1 MAINLPRI
9 SITVDDHRGMG
20 TQGELNIL
28 SLGFGI
34 HQAWIYAAM
43 FGTNSIFQIPSPEG
57 FFGQSHSFISYVFLI
72 SIVVFG
78 LSLLF
83 AAITDQKLLKLYTA
97 KRVLLGA
104 GILTSAGT
112 FAVFA
117 ATLPG
122 TLGIAATVFA
132 GVSTGIGSAL
142 LLLFWGTA

>member
-57 FFGQSHSFISYVFLI
+57 FFGQSHSFISDVFLI
-72 SIVVFG
+72 SLVVFG
-78 LSLLF
+78 MSLLF
-83 AAITDQKLLKLYTA
+83 AAITDQKLL
-97 KRVLLGA
+97 
-104 GILTSAGT
+104 
-112 FAVFA
+112 
-117 ATLPG
+117 
-122 TLGIAATVFA
+122 
-132 GVSTGIGSAL
+132 
-142 LLLFWGTA
+142 